1 LTLGDLS
8 SPVAIVSLVA
18 IAIAVILQVLN
29 VKGGLLISIVAAT
42 IVGIPLG
49 VTPLPTSWNFG
60 LDFSALAAPFQTIP
74 GTDTMAIVQVFL
86 QPALLLFVFSLLM
99 SDFFD
104 TRARLLPLASV
115 ASLPIKMATLK
126 IFSPS
131 SWSTPLLLR

>member
-1 LTLGDLS
+1 M
-8 SPVAIVSLVA
+8 
-18 IAIAVILQVLN
+18 LN
-29 VKGGLLISIVAAT
+29 VKGGLLISIIAAT

-60 LDFSALAAPFQTIP
+60 LDFSAFAAPFQTIP

-104 TRARLLPLASV
+104 TDGPRLLPLASV
-115 ASLPIKMATLK
+115 ASSPTKMATLTT
-126 IFSPS
+126 FNPF
-131 SWSTPLLLR
+131 SWSTPRPLR